1 MYEARK
7 FVQSSYDENDA
18 FGRNI
23 LIRWLRK
30 QDWVVH
36 VFNDI
41 EDYGVD
47 LTVLDHQGNEHS
59 FEAEVKTN
67 YPWTDMKSFKFSTV
81 SFLGR
86 KKKWKEQGFYYVLI
100 CKETTAMCIA
110 HSSII
115 YREEYA
121 EELKIQTSDR
131 LGNDL
136 FYRVPKEKC
145 TLIEPQTVYD
155 KSPNK

>member
-18 FGRNI
+18 FGRNL
-23 LIRWLRK
+23 LINWLRK
-30 QDWVVH
+30 QEWVREV
-36 VFNDI
+36 NSE

-47 LTVLDHQGNEHS
+47 ITIISTSNIIWA

-67 YPWTDMKSFKFSTV
+67 YPWTNQESFRFNTV

-86 KKKWKEQGFYYVLI
+86 KKKWEHQGFYYALI

-115 YREEYA
+115 YREEYV

-131 LGNDL
+131 SGNDL

-145 TLIEPQTVYD
+145 TWIEPQRV
-155 KSPNK
+155 